1 MDDVPYVKMTSL
13 ALSTYE
19 IEGVHV
25 LHEMTR
31 TEWSAIAPFLPVETG
46 RRGRPSLCNKRMM
59 EGIFLV
65 MHTGL
70 PWMLLPAQYGNW
82 NTVYRRFWRWR
93 QSGLFRQLEE
103 KLEGS
108 PVLSAETRHALAL
121 AAHGQRCQGRPARG
135 TAHVRLES
143 ASAPR
148 LEGPAVSV
156 ARSGVLSVAA

>member
-1 MDDVPYVKMTSL
+1 
-13 ALSTYE
+13 
-19 IEGVHV
+19 
-25 LHEMTR
+25 MTR
-31 TEWSAIAPFLPVETG
+31 TEWSAIAPFLPVESG

-70 PWMLLPAQYGNW
+70 PWMLLPADYGNW

-108 PVLSAETRHALAL
+108 AVLSAETRHALSL
-121 AAHGQRCQGRPARG
+121 AAHGQRCQGRPSRG
-135 TAHVRLES
+135 AAQGRIES
-143 ASAPR
+143 AATPKLEAPPPSAPR
-148 LEGPAVSV
+148 TGTFS
-156 ARSGVLSVAA
+156 AAA